1 MVFQHNNKSSKAS
14 TQVNEAVKAGK
25 RLSWTNT
32 QSIGMYRL
40 IPITTYSFMIDCA
53 HELAARGCLPPHLSS
68 LPDSALGTQPTFP
81 SLPVVLLVYSTT
93 KHSFIS
99 LTIQSVFHQFLLLP
113 MKWLSLP
120 SLGTSLGKTRLNKLI
135 RLTHG
140 IVWCHFPT
148 SSRKIPSETSQAI
161 FLTSVSSQ
169 NVSWNKSSQHL
180 LNNGCENKH
189 PNIYLH
195 EFKYSI

>member
-1 MVFQHNNKSSKAS
+1 MLFRS
-14 TQVNEAVKAGK
+14 
-25 RLSWTNT
+25 
-32 QSIGMYRL
+32 
-40 IPITTYSFMIDCA
+40 
-53 HELAARGCLPPHLSS
+53 RGCLPPHLSS
-68 LPDSALGTQPTFP
+68 LPDSALGAQPTFP

-135 RLTHG
+135 RLTHR

-169 NVSWNKSSQHL
+169 NVSSIQPFHPLSSPSPPAPNPSQHQTL
-180 LNNGCENKH
+180 
-189 PNIYLH
+189 
-195 EFKYSI
+195 FQ